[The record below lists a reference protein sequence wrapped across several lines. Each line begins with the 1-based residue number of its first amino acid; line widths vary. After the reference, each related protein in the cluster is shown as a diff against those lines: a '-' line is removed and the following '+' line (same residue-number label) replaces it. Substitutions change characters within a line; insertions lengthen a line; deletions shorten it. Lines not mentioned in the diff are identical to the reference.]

1 MALFTKFSHVFSSQN
16 FCNNLTTISGY
27 NTVLLQINKVMVLQ
41 FNFIT
46 LLFGLNIKQF
56 LRYQSVEFQFILHQ
70 KQSSDFFN
78 HLLHNT
84 TVTHVIQ

>member
-1 MALFTKFSHVFSSQN
+1 MALFTKFSRVFSSQN

-46 LLFGLNIKQF
+46 LLFGLNIKVF
-56 LRYQSVEFQFILHQ
+56 KISISWISVYFTPKAEFWLF
-70 KQSSDFFN
+70 
-78 HLLHNT
+78 
-84 TVTHVIQ
+84 